1 LAVQLAGASRRAGL
15 ARLGISKGTDPSA
28 YNRSA
33 IVTVFDY
40 TSHSVWLAD
49 CPDYNDA
56 STTLA
61 ALYEIAER
69 IPEHL
74 RCSSHFSTL

>member
-1 LAVQLAGASRRAGL
+1 M
-15 ARLGISKGTDPSA
+15 
-28 YNRSA
+28 
-33 IVTVFDY
+33 FDY